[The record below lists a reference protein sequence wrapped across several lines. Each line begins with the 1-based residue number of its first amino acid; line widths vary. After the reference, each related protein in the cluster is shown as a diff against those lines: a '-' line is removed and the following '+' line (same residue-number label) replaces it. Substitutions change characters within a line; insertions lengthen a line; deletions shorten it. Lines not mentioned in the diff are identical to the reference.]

1 MELKKIT
8 VAVVGALVSM
18 NAFAVSEP
26 TPQVV
31 DRALHYDYDSNHASH
46 QSHKVQHGIENS
58 KPQYSPQKALPKKP
72 EPKLESDVISPLT
85 AMSAGVSAKQGPG
98 AEGPL
103 PCDVNAFN
111 TSSSSTLIGQITGQG
126 AQCVNELFSASV
138 DIQKTAFSSGNMY
151 SVAKHTASLSR
162 SYHGGGSDDLEA
174 LFLYL
179 RAGYYAAF
187 YENSINFAAW
197 VQPAVKEA
205 VDAFVNNGSFYE
217 NSDPHGK
224 VLGEV
229 ITTMDSAGLQHE
241 YLGVVTEWLNRW
253 DRSYAQNWYMRNA
266 VNGVFTVLFGGQW
279 NDDFVSRIGSQTGLV
294 DALSRFALNRQSIGQ
309 DDEFMTA
316 NAGRELGRFTQY
328 KNTSIEPAVINKVRQ
343 IFGQYEMYGYGD
355 SVWLATADSSSY
367 YVNCSDFGICN
378 FEQELQSL
386 VLSQTYVCSD
396 TIKIRSQNMSSTQHR
411 AACSKMGYEEGY
423 FHQRLET
430 GRVPVPDDF
439 NIQLQVNIFDSD
451 DDYGKYAGPIFDID
465 TNNGGM
471 YLEGEPG
478 LPGNIPNFVAYEA
491 SYANGDH
498 YVWNLEHEYVHY
510 LDGRFDLYGGF
521 NAPTEKVV
529 WWAEGVAEYVANE
542 DNNPRALE
550 TIMDGSTY
558 TLGEVFETT
567 YDGFDVDRIYRWG
580 YLAVRFMFERHMDEV
595 NAMLAQTRQGNWSAY
610 KATINQWASLYQSEF
625 EQWQQ
630 QLVSGGGGGE
640 LTPPTAAI
648 SVASEAKVNET
659 VQFSSAYS
667 TDTDGQIVSYFWEFG
682 DGSTSTEANPAY
694 PFTSAGD
701 YTVRLTVT
709 DNDGLTAT
717 SFANIK
723 ITEQTDGGNAKLP
736 QDCAVRYKVNG
747 GQLREGEPVC
757 LADQQTVW
765 LAIPAVNE
773 YRSMHITAGN
783 GEGDLRLEY
792 SNFSWP
798 NGYNLHNWSDNPGN
812 GECIDMGYQAHYW
825 GYLKVSGDFKNAA
838 IVVDFDTGSCRQ

>member
-1 MELKKIT
+1 MELRKIT
-8 VAVVGALVSM
+8 VAVIGALCTAPV
-18 NAFAVSEP
+18 FAVSEP
-26 TPQVV
+26 TPQIV
-31 DRALHYDYDSNHASH
+31 DRAVHFDHDHE
-46 QSHKVQHGIENS
+46 VQHGIEDH
-58 KPQYSPQKALPKKP
+58 KPQYSPQKSLPLKPKP
-72 EPKLESDVISPLT
+72 EPTIEDVSPFNAL
-85 AMSAGVSAKQGPG
+85 SAGTSALQGPEVSS
-98 AEGPL
+98 AL

-111 TSSSSTLIGQITGQG
+111 TSNSSTLITQITGQG
-126 AQCVNELFSASV
+126 AQCVNELFSASS
-138 DIQKTAFSSGNMY
+138 DIQRVAFSSSNMY
-151 SVAKHTASLSR
+151 QVAKHTSSLSR
-162 SYHGGGSDDLEA
+162 SYRGGGSDDLEA

-179 RAGYYAAF
+179 RAGYYAEF
-187 YENSINFAAW
+187 YDNSINFASW

-205 VDAFVNNGSFYE
+205 VDSFVNSGSFYE

-229 ITTMDSAGLQHE
+229 ITTMDSAGLQHD

-279 NDDFVSRIGSQTGLV
+279 NDQFVSQIGSQTGLV
-294 DALSRFALNRQSIGQ
+294 EALSQFALNRNSIGQ
-309 DDEFMTA
+309 ADEFMTA
-316 NAGRELGRFTQY
+316 NAGRELGRLTQY
-328 KNTSIEPAVINKVRQ
+328 KNTSIAPSVVGKLRQ
-343 IFGQYEMYGYGD
+343 IFDQYQMYGYGD

-367 YVNCSDFGICN
+367 YVDCSEFGICN
-378 FEQELQSL
+378 FDQELKSL

-396 TIKIRSQNMSSTQHR
+396 TIRILSQNMTPEQHR

-430 GRVPVPDDF
+430 GRVPVPDDH

-478 LPGNIPNFVAYEA
+478 TPGNIPNFIAYEA
-491 SYANGDH
+491 SYANADH
-498 YVWNLEHEYVHY
+498 FVWNLEHEYVHY

-521 NAPTEKVV
+521 NHPTEKVV

-558 TLGEVFETT
+558 TLAEIFETT

-580 YLAVRFMFERHMDEV
+580 YLAVRFMFERHMNEV
-595 NAMLAQTRQGNWSAY
+595 NAMLADTRQGNWSAY
-610 KATINQWASLYQSEF
+610 KATITQWANLYQSEF

-630 QLVSGGGGGE
+630 QLVNGGGGA

-648 SVASEAKVNET
+648 SMVSEGKVNET
-659 VQFSSAYS
+659 ITFGSSRS
-667 TDTDGQIVSYFWEFG
+667 TDSDGQIVHYFWEFG
-682 DGSTSTEANPAY
+682 DGATSTEANPTHQ
-694 PFTSAGD
+694 FSRAGT
-701 YTVRLTVT
+701 YTVRLTIT
-709 DNDGLTAT
+709 DNDGLTAST
-717 SFANIK
+717 YASIT
-723 ITEQTDGGNAKLP
+723 ITEDQAGGNNQLP
-736 QDCAVRYKVNG
+736 QDCAVRPKVGG
-747 GQLREGEPVC
+747 GQLTAGEPVC
-757 LADQQTVW
+757 LASQSTIW

-773 YRSMHITAGN
+773 YRSMSITSAN
-783 GEGDLRLEY
+783 GTGDLKLEY

-798 NGYNLHNWSDNPGN
+798 NSYGSNLHGWSANPGN
-812 GECIDMGYQAHYW
+812 SECITIVGQANYW
-825 GYLKVSGDFKNAA
+825 GYLKVSGEFDNAA
-838 IVVDFDTGSCRQ
+838 LVVDFDSEGCRH

>member
-8 VAVVGALVSM
+8 VAVVGALFSM
-18 NAFAVSEP
+18 HAFAVSEP

-31 DRALHYDYDSNHASH
+31 DRAVHFDHDHDHA
-46 QSHKVQHGIENS
+46 VQHGIENK
-58 KPQYSPQKALPKKP
+58 KPQYSPKKSLPKKP
-72 EPKLESDVISPLT
+72 KPEAKKDSSAVNPLT
-85 AMSAGVSAKQGPG
+85 TMSAGVSAMRG
-98 AEGPL
+98 AEGSGTL

-111 TSSSSTLIGQITGQG
+111 TNSSSTLIGQITGQG
-126 AQCVNELFSASV
+126 AECVNELFSASS
-138 DIQKTAFSSGNMY
+138 DIQKTAFSSSNMY
-151 SVAKHTASLSR
+151 QVAKHTSSLSR
-162 SYHGGGSDDLEA
+162 SYRGGGSDDLEA

-179 RAGYYAAF
+179 RAGYYAEF
-187 YENSINFAAW
+187 YDNSINFASW

-205 VDAFVNNGSFYE
+205 VDSFVNSGSFYE
-217 NSDPHGK
+217 NSDAHGK

-279 NDDFVSRIGSQTGLV
+279 NDEFVARIGSQSGLV

-328 KNTSIEPAVINKVRQ
+328 KSTSIESMVTSKVRQ
-343 IFGQYEMYGYGD
+343 IFSQYEMYGYGD
-355 SVWLATADSSSY
+355 SVWLATADTSSY
-367 YVNCSDFGICN
+367 YVECSEFGICN
-378 FEQELQSL
+378 FEQELKSL

-396 TIKIRSQNMSSTQHR
+396 SIRILSQNMTADQHR
-411 AACSKMGYEEGY
+411 AACGKMGYEEGY

-430 GRVPVPDDF
+430 GRVPVPDDH

-478 LPGNIPNFVAYEA
+478 TPGNIPNFIAYEA
-491 SYANGDH
+491 SYANADH
-498 YVWNLEHEYVHY
+498 FVWNLEHEYVHY

-521 NAPTEKVV
+521 NHPTEKVV

-558 TLGEVFETT
+558 TLGEIFETT

-580 YLAVRFMFERHMDEV
+580 YLAVRFMFERHMDDV
-595 NAMLAQTRQGNWSAY
+595 NAMLAETRQGNWSAY
-610 KATINQWASLYQSEF
+610 KATITQWASLYQTEF

-630 QLVSGGGGGE
+630 QLVNGGGGGE

-648 SVASEAKVNET
+648 VVASEAKVDET
-659 VQFSSAYS
+659 ITLSSSRS
-667 TDTDGQIVSYFWEFG
+667 TDSDGQIVSYFWELG
-682 DGSTSTEANPAY
+682 DGSTSVEANPTHQ
-694 PFTSAGD
+694 FRSAGD
-701 YTVRLTVT
+701 YTIRLTVT
-709 DNDGLTAT
+709 DNDGLTAST
-717 SFANIK
+717 YAR
-723 ITEQTDGGNAKLP
+723 ITVIEASNGGNNLLP
-736 QDCAVRYKVNG
+736 QDCAVRPKVSG
-747 GQLREGEPVC
+747 GQLTAGEPVC
-757 LADQQTVW
+757 LASQSPIW

-773 YRSMHITAGN
+773 YRTMSITSAN
-783 GEGDLRLEY
+783 GTGDLKLEY
-792 SNFSWP
+792 SNFGWP
-798 NGYNLHNWSDNPGN
+798 NSYGSNLHDWSANPGN
-812 GECIDMGYQAHYW
+812 GECITIVGQANYW
-825 GYLKVSGDFKNAA
+825 GYLKVSGEFENAA
-838 IVVDFDTGSCRQ
+838 LVVDFDTAGCRQ